1 MRRTGL
7 WDGLSPT
14 GEKMKRTTAL
24 IAGSLLAGS
33 LLAACAGGPAA
44 AHHFSL
50 IPTESNGQ
58 ALNGFDSTTT
68 MESRQPGGIV
78 SVRAEN
84 QFSNFGA
91 SFIVAVQNKSGAPME
106 FGPQNI
112 SASVNGKPNA
122 VLAADELDAR
132 VKSEARGYL
141 RATSRTSDVGAEN
154 ATPAATREYRYNN
167 YGGNAAG
174 TGGFSGCAMAV
185 DNCRNY
191 RVDRDNREAEA
202 KLIADTAVKLQQS
215 TQLISRKAL
224 RRENVAPE
232 GVTGGVI
239 VVEPPKAGGP
249 VKLVVTVNGNE
260 HKFTFAATPAA

>member
-1 MRRTGL
+1 
-7 WDGLSPT
+7 
-14 GEKMKRTTAL
+14 MKHAIAL
-24 IAGSLLAGS
+24 VAGTLLAGS
-33 LLAACAGGPAA
+33 LLAACAGGPKA

-58 ALNGFDSTTT
+58 ALTGFDSTTT

-84 QFSNFGA
+84 QFSQFGA
-91 SFIVAVQNKSGAPME
+91 SFIIAVQNKSGSPME

-112 SASVNGKPNA
+112 SATVNDKPIA
-122 VLAADELDAR
+122 VLAADELDQR

-154 ATPAATREYRYNN
+154 ATPAATREYQYNN

-185 DNCRNY
+185 DGCRNY
-191 RVDRDNREAEA
+191 RVDRDNREADA
-202 KLIADTAVKLQQS
+202 KLIADAAVRLQLS
-215 TQLISRKAL
+215 SQLISHKAL
-224 RRENVAPE
+224 HRESVAPE
-232 GVTGGVI
+232 GVAGGVI
-239 VVEPPKAGGP
+239 VVEPPKSGGP
-249 VKLVVTVNGNE
+249 VKLVITVNGKE